1 MGSDLPSAPPHATTP
16 AAGMT
21 AMMRR
26 LREPAGHALGLAVAA
41 VTRVAQRGSSAP
53 LALAR
58 RHLAGPLQL
67 AGHHVTVV
75 TAAGAVAV
83 CVLLDWLLGSGLEQ
97 WFVAQGMDDERAYL
111 LSAMVLALLATA
123 VIGAA
128 SRRPAPTRVGGLIGF
143 VAIQIVPFLIRA
155 ANAPGTPGLRY
166 TENVSGWIL
175 QPLGMLLL
183 AAVSVVAGA
192 ALGVG
197 LARDAA
203 RLPALLRRRRLWP
216 VIALVIVLVAVATGA
231 ALTALQVGPFS
242 ALRDYRV
249 STGPALAT
257 VAPTPTPNPDGVTP
271 IVVAPTPDES
281 LLRQIPGEIQYL
293 TIGAHAV
300 DVYVPGVYQADQDLA
315 VPVLYLLHG
324 TPGDQSEWLT
334 GGQVQGVLDQL
345 IANGTIPPMIVVLP
359 NGNEKGSND
368 TEWGNSSQGDVETWL
383 IDQVIPAV
391 DAQYRT
397 LGAAYRGIAGLSSG
411 GFGAVNLAILNPT
424 DFSWA
429 ASYSGY
435 FVGRSTIFGSAW
447 RANSPLYTAAGVPKA
462 ERMPLYL
469 GVGSEDYEFRSG
481 TLAFAATLKALGWTD
496 YDLQTVPGGHGWV
509 AWNAELVESLT
520 WLGQIWGPTPWYH
533 PPTQMAGPPAVA
545 GAATAGPQVSS

>member
-1 MGSDLPSAPPHATTP
+1 MGSDLPSAALPPRATTP

-21 AMMRR
+21 RR
-26 LREPAGHALGLAVAA
+26 LRNPASHALGLAGGA
-41 VTRVAQRGSSAP
+41 VIRVAQRGSSAP

-58 RHLAGPLQL
+58 RRLAGPVRL
-67 AGHHVTVV
+67 AGRHLTVV
-75 TAAGAVAV
+75 TAVGAAAL
-83 CVLLDWLLGSGLEQ
+83 CVLLAWLLGSGLEQ

-111 LSAMVLALLATA
+111 LSAMVLALIATA

-128 SRRPAPTRVGGLIGF
+128 SRRPAPTRVGGLVGF

-166 TENVSGWIL
+166 TENVPGWIL

-183 AAVSVVAGA
+183 AAISVIVGA

-203 RLPALLRRRRLWP
+203 RLPSLLRRRRLWP
-216 VIALVIVLVAVATGA
+216 VIALVIVLVVAAAGA
-231 ALTALQVGPFS
+231 ALTALQVGPLS

-249 STGPALAT
+249 STGPALAA
-257 VAPTPTPNPDGVTP
+257 VAPTPTPNPDGVAGP
-271 IVVAPTPDES
+271 VVAVPTPDES

-293 TIGAHAV
+293 TIGGHPV
-300 DVYVPGVYQADQDLA
+300 DVYVPGVYEADPDLG

-324 TPGDQSEWLT
+324 TPGDQSEWLS

-345 IANGTIPPMIVVLP
+345 IAKGTIPPMIVVLP
-359 NGNEKGSND
+359 NGNEKNSND

-391 DAQYRT
+391 DIQYRT

-435 FVGRSTIFGSAW
+435 YVGRSTIFGSAW

-469 GVGSEDYEFRSG
+469 GVGSEDNDFRPG
-481 TLAFAATLKALGWTD
+481 TLTFAATLKSIGWTD
-496 YDLQTVPGGHGWV
+496 YELQTVPGGHGWV
-509 AWNAELVESLT
+509 AWNAELLQSLT
-520 WLGQIWGPTPWYH
+520 WLGQIWGPTPWYS

-545 GAATAGPQVSS
+545 SAATPAAGVSS